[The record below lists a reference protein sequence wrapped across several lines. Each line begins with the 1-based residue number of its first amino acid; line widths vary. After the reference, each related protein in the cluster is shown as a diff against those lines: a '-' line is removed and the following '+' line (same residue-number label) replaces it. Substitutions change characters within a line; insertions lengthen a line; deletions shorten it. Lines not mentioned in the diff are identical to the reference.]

1 MVSSFVLFIC
11 GLCIKDIGDNYLC
24 VNKNVIML
32 ISGFFGF
39 IDLGIVINM
48 GKGKRWY
55 FFKSLNMWFYLVF
68 SYKILVFLEIWNF

>member
-48 GKGKRWY
+48 GKRKKY
-55 FFKSLNMWFYLVF
+55 IFF
-68 SYKILVFLEIWNF
+68 